1 MNFVYIVACAAIVL
15 GFIGD
20 KPAVLGSGIAIL
32 AAVACWKLLVWGS
45 KKTKGAVSNALNERR
60 SEKEFQK
67 NLRREVQR
75 ETELAKVRNQST
87 VELLTAQVNLIAA
100 QKKEGLNVEREIY
113 QMREKLLAYERVENT
128 AMIEDLKQVLDN
140 L

>member
-1 MNFVYIVACAAIVL
+1 MNVVYILAGVAIALGFLSNNSTVL
-15 GFIGD
+15 GM
-20 KPAVLGSGIAIL
+20 GIAVFL
-32 AAVACWKLLVWGS
+32 AVACWKFLVWGS
-45 KKTKGAVSNALNERR
+45 MKTKGAVSNALDERR

-87 VELLTAQVNLIAA
+87 IELLTAQVNLIAA
-100 QKKEGLNVEREIY
+100 HKREGLNVERDIY
-113 QMREKLLAYERVENT
+113 EMREKLLAYERVENT

-140 L
+140 I